1 MTINE
6 SEEIVSPGY
15 PDNYPDSVECIYK
28 LISDN
33 ETIVQLTLNEFE
45 THDSFDYLE
54 IIDGDYEKQISK
66 IAIVS
71 GGLPSVQAYQSSIN
85 AMTLRFV
92 SNSNDNKKGF
102 RAHFDSQPKAI
113 NATSTIKST
122 ASVTVNNS
130 KFYSINSNTCI
141 KHLFLT

>member
-1 MTINE
+1 MR
-6 SEEIVSPGY
+6 
-15 PDNYPDSVECIYK
+15 
-28 LISDN
+28 
-33 ETIVQLTLNEFE
+33 LTLNEFE

-66 IAIVS
+66 IAIVF

-102 RAHFDSQPKAI
+102 
-113 NATSTIKST
+113 
-122 ASVTVNNS
+122 
-130 KFYSINSNTCI
+130 
-141 KHLFLT
+141 

>member
-1 MTINE
+1 MEVRKLYLLAFLTTIL
-6 SEEIVSPGY
+6 V
-15 PDNYPDSVECIYK
+15 SVECIYK

-33 ETIVQLTLNEFE
+33 ETIVQFTLNEFE
-45 THDSFDYLE
+45 IHDSFDYLE

-66 IAIVS
+66 IAI
-71 GGLPSVQAYQSSIN
+71 GLPSMQAYQSSVN

-113 NATSTIKST
+113 YTTSPIKST

-130 KFYSINSNTCI
+130 EFDSITSSI
-141 KHLFLT
+141 FSKMIAL

>member
-1 MTINE
+1 MR
-6 SEEIVSPGY
+6 
-15 PDNYPDSVECIYK
+15 
-28 LISDN
+28 
-33 ETIVQLTLNEFE
+33 LTLNEFE

-66 IAIVS
+66 IAIVF

-102 RAHFDSQPKAI
+102 WAHFDSQPKAI
-113 NATSTIKST
+113 YATSTIKST

-130 KFYSINSNTCI
+130 KFDSINSDTSDI
-141 KHLFLT
+141 FS